1 MTQEHLGKLFD
12 SYTEDSELLNLIPF
26 PLEDHPNGPLVLNLA
41 KMRDGQRDFDIFCI
55 LWHKSQPVQ
64 QYGGPGKKKKDER
77 TYVLPSLHEFD
88 VTFYPRVIQDELGK
102 MNNALHAV
110 TEERKRVEREKTRQ
124 AEIDKKKQEA
134 LDAAAKKLEED
145 KKSANAK
152 ALALV
157 VTNHA
162 ATLNKGSKPE
172 ENETENPEVCNF
184 CYCSYFF
191 G

>member
-1 MTQEHLGKLFD
+1 MPSKKFD
-12 SYTEDSELLNLIPF
+12 S
-26 PLEDHPNGPLVLNLA
+26 
-41 KMRDGQRDFDIFCI
+41 
-55 LWHKSQPVQ
+55 
-64 QYGGPGKKKKDER
+64 
-77 TYVLPSLHEFD
+77 
-88 VTFYPRVIQDELGK
+88 TFYPRVIQDELVK

-157 VTNHA
+157 ATNHA
-162 ATLNKGSKPE
+162 AALNSKGSKPDE
-172 ENETENPEVCNF
+172 GDDPEVCTF